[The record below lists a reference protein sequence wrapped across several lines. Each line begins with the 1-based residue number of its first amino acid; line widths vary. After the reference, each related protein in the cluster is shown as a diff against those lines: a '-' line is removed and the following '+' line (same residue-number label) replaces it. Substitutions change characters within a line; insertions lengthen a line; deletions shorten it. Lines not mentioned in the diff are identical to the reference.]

1 MLFANITKT
10 SLNEW
15 KKIWNENKDLLKPNR
30 KSGQEIQTYIME
42 KYILVQI
49 NDEKAKEVVT
59 WNILNNECFSIKLPK
74 GAKPDAVTYYVS
86 LDSDKV
92 SNQKIFV
99 GIDLIT
105 GYYTVEGSE
114 SLWDELYAFRGL
126 DEDDIQNPYCVAEYL
141 ACLKKFPQ

>member
-1 MLFANITKT
+1 MLSANITKK
-10 SLNEW
+10 SLDEW
-15 KKIWNENKDLLKPNR
+15 KKIWRENKESLKPNR
-30 KSGQEIQTYIME
+30 KTGKE
-42 KYILVQI
+42 ILVYLQERYVLEKI
-49 NDEKAKEVVT
+49 NDRKADETVS

-74 GAKPDAVTYYVS
+74 GVKPDVMTYYVS
-86 LDSDKV
+86 LKNNKASCSKV
-92 SNQKIFV
+92 FV

-105 GYYTVEGSE
+105 GYYIVEGSE